1 MQLRSQMEALIKEM
15 LDGQIL
21 LSEAVSEFEKVY
33 IESAMARH
41 GDHLCNTA
49 AALGIHRNTLSKRVA
64 EYNATPKPK
73 KREHPSRPKSPRSNN
88 GDKNLKVR
96 RKAAR

>member
-33 IESAMARH
+33 IQSVMERN

-49 AALGIHRNTLSKRVA
+49 TALGIHRNTLSKRVA
-64 EYNATPKPK
+64 EYNAIPKPK
-73 KREHPSRPKSPRSNN
+73 KREQPAQGKNSRVAKN
-88 GDKNLKVR
+88 GKNLKAR
-96 RKAAR
+96 KKAAR

>member
-1 MQLRSQMEALIKEM
+1 MQLRSQMEALIKQM
-15 LDGQIL
+15 LDGRIL
-21 LSEAVSEFEKVY
+21 LSEAVGEFEKVY
-33 IESAMARH
+33 IQSAMARN

-73 KREHPSRPKSPRSNN
+73 KREQPARGKS
-88 GDKNLKVR
+88 GKNLKVR
-96 RKAAR
+96 KKAAR

>member
-1 MQLRSQMEALIKEM
+1 MELLINEM

-33 IESAMARH
+33 IQSAMNRN

-49 AALGIHRNTLSKRVA
+49 AALGIHRNTVSKRVA
-64 EYNATPKPK
+64 EYNSTPKPK
-73 KREHPSRPKSPRSNN
+73 KREQTRTKSSRANKVS
-88 GDKNLKVR
+88 KNLKAR
-96 RKAAR
+96 KKAAR